1 MSVYYYRVSPG
12 LYGIN
17 LVERSLKGLM
27 QGSLRNYDGENCV
40 SMGLCRIVSELVNY
54 SFFPAVS
61 EKPANNFLAMF
72 CTRVRPVCVSSL
84 IA

>member
-1 MSVYYYRVSPG
+1 
-12 LYGIN
+12 
-17 LVERSLKGLM
+17 M

-61 EKPANNFLAMF
+61 EKPANNFLATLR
-72 CTRVRPVCVSSL
+72 TRVQPASVSSL
-84 IA
+84 LA

>member
-1 MSVYYYRVSPG
+1 
-12 LYGIN
+12 
-17 LVERSLKGLM
+17 M

-61 EKPANNFLAMF
+61 EKPANNLCSVYESNRLVFL
-72 CTRVRPVCVSSL
+72 PSVSSRARPEL
-84 IA
+84 TMRHKLELTDVYPFLP

>member
-1 MSVYYYRVSPG
+1 MSYTITACLRDTMG
-12 LYGIN
+12 

-54 SFFPAVS
+54 SFFPLLVKS
-61 EKPANNFLAMF
+61 P
-72 CTRVRPVCVSSL
+72 PIIS
-84 IA
+84 